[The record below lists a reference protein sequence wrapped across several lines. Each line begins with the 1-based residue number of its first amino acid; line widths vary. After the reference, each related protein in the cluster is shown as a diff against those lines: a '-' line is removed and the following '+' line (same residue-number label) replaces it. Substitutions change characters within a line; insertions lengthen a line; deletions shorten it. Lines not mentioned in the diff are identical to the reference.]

1 MIENTMVSEQ
11 MRQAIWQDLLDVAR
25 LVRYYEALSNRH
37 RLKHSLIQ
45 FLLLASAFSGIAAL
59 LKLLPEIVQLIAGGL
74 IAFLVAWD
82 FVAGYARKAAVLH
95 TINYECHALE
105 IEWSELWAAINSAE
119 VNDTEARERN
129 KQLEEKFLSVTG
141 WAGQADIRVDQKLN
155 TKCEE
160 VAYKVV
166 AEQYAA

>member
-1 MIENTMVSEQ
+1 MVSEQ
-11 MRQAIWQDLLDVAR
+11 VRQAVWKNLLDVTR
-25 LVRYYEALSNRH
+25 LVRYYETLSDRY
-37 RLKHSLIQ
+37 RFKHSLIQ

-59 LKLLPEIVQLIAGGL
+59 LKLLPEIVQLFAGGL
-74 IAFLVAWD
+74 IAFLIAWD

-95 TINYECHALE
+95 TINYECNALE
-105 IEWSELWAAINSAE
+105 IEWSDLWAVINSME
-119 VNDTEARERN
+119 VDDTEVREKN

-155 TKCEE
+155 EKCEE

-166 AEQYAA
+166 AEQYAV